1 MKSKNLFF
9 ILFVIGILVVAGLQ
23 IYGSVYSHDK
33 DFNKQVENHLIST
46 VQIKGERIN
55 DYFLER
61 RHDVLVLA
69 DSVEVKEL
77 LQSEVDSDESVIGK
91 NIEEELEIITN
102 QIEIYVNKYPDM
114 SFVDWQNDDEFQKI
128 VARDVGETG
137 YTSLVNYDIFDKT
150 KVDYYKSTNVKTND
164 GVNLGIAAKVNLNEF
179 KILDN
184 ASSALTDSM
193 KRFKEISN
201 YENLILIDSE
211 GYVLHEIEEGLELG
225 TNLEFP
231 AYSNTSLGEAYFEVK
246 GARKVVVYG
255 PYLEVG
261 ETELVLLFVAQVF
274 FEESELIG
282 FIVLEDSM
290 KDVNDISLESTGL
303 GETGDSYIVDKD
315 NFLITPFRV
324 READLLIQEIETEN
338 TKKCFDELDEEIL
351 YFEDYKGDAVIG
363 SYVNIPEADWCL
375 VAEIEE
381 KEVFDAPKQGKIRQ
395 DLIVIFILNFIL
407 LVIVFILMK
416 KINLKGEENE
426 K

>member
-416 KINLKGEENE
+416 KINLKGGR